1 MTGAIA
7 PLNDLSGW
15 ARGNLL
21 VIVLLVLGAIL
32 LTRLAE
38 WARGQ
43 IMQHIDA
50 HASEADELVR
60 SEAAKH
66 RHVVAQVVTWSVL
79 AVFFAF
85 AAHRLILYQ

>member
-7 PLNDLSGW
+7 SLSDFSTW

-32 LTRLAE
+32 LTRLAD
-38 WARGQ
+38 WGRGR
-43 IMQHIDA
+43 IMERIDA
-50 HASEADELVR
+50 RADGTEELVR

-66 RHVVAQVVTWSVL
+66 RHVVAQVLT
-79 AVFFAF
+79 
-85 AAHRLILYQ
+85 